1 MTSARTRLGAFTTP
15 FTYPASCSVIVQDC
29 STCSTGWQGQSCS
42 NNQFNTQGV
51 QDNLDCWPPRDA
63 ENLSSGVAV
72 MGWGFYSPGLECP
85 IGYATACA
93 STVGVD
99 SGFPFQ
105 FSLLPSETAVGCCPT
120 GYSCSY
126 NPGIDAAQT
135 CYKYYSTGSFP
146 TVQCSK
152 GTSNKFSY
160 VTVPATVTAT
170 ISPTTSGGSRSTV
183 EAVLQNVL
191 VFAPLIQ
198 INWQSTDRLAS
209 TPLPGS
215 GTPSTSQTATP
226 TPTTGTPKPGGLS
239 QGATIGIAVAA
250 AIVGLVLIGVFA
262 MWMRRRNRRAKVM
275 PTLPPNP
282 YVDKPHE
289 IGTTYVAEAPTERD
303 AHEVDGL
310 HASDGLHKGGA
321 ASPRFEMAG

>member
-1 MTSARTRLGAFTTP
+1 MTSVRTNLGPFTTP
-15 FTYPASCSVIVQDC
+15 FTYPASCSVVVQDC
-29 STCSTGWQGQSCS
+29 STCNLGWQGQSCG

-63 ENLSSGVAV
+63 ENLSTGVAV
-72 MGWGFYSPGLECP
+72 MGWGFYSPGLDCP

-93 STVGVD
+93 STAGTD
-99 SGFPFQ
+99 GGFPFQ
-105 FSLLPSETAVGCCPT
+105 FSMLPHETAVGCCPT

-170 ISPTTSGGSRSTV
+170 VSPTTTGGSPSITV
-183 EAVLQNVL
+183 AVLQNVL

-198 INWQSTDRLAS
+198 INWQATDLLST
-209 TPLPGS
+209 TPLPG
-215 GTPSTSQTATP
+215 GATTTTSQTSPPTSTAATP
-226 TPTTGTPKPGGLS
+226 KSDGLS
-239 QGATIGIAVAA
+239 QGAVIGIAVAA
-250 AIVGLVLIGVFA
+250 AIVGLILIAIFA
-262 MWMRRRNRRAKVM
+262 IWMRRRQQRPKVM

-282 YVDKPHE
+282 YMDKPHE

-303 AHEVDGL
+303 AHEI
-310 HASDGLHKGGA
+310 DGLHKGGSI
-321 ASPRFEMAG
+321 SPRYEMAG